1 MSIMH
6 KNAVMIDMV
15 ASSNRKLRRCAMRLW
30 KGMRLWVTG
39 AFCLAM
45 IVCCSMPAEAARAG
59 YAMQPG
65 MTRMLLSVAGVE
77 TDSVVLSRADD
88 ISRALYIPNLRGNDV
103 LIGFP
108 DAGIGRDVPFLL
120 AINGEELMVE
130 ATGGGLTVLEGDP
143 SVLPADVGDFID
155 CLVNNIVDL
164 VRSIIEINIGGIIG
178 NVLQLVGCIFAI
190 L

>member
-1 MSIMH
+1 MKVSNRMR
-6 KNAVMIDMV
+6 AMV
-15 ASSNRKLRRCAMRLW
+15 AGTFCVALLVCIALPA
-30 KGMRLWVTG
+30 G
-39 AFCLAM
+39 AA
-45 IVCCSMPAEAARAG
+45 PGR

-65 MTRMLLSVAGVE
+65 VTQLFLSVAGME
-77 TDSVVLSRADD
+77 TDAVVLSRSDD
-88 ISRALYIPNLRGNDV
+88 ISRALSIPNLRGNDV

-108 DAGIGRDVPFLL
+108 DAGIGLDVPFLL
-120 AINGEELMVE
+120 SINGEELMVE

-143 SVLPADVGDFID
+143 AVLPADIGDFID

-164 VRSIIEINIGGIIG
+164 ARAIIQIDIGGIIG

>member
-1 MSIMH
+1 
-6 KNAVMIDMV
+6 
-15 ASSNRKLRRCAMRLW
+15 
-30 KGMRLWVTG
+30 
-39 AFCLAM
+39 
-45 IVCCSMPAEAARAG
+45 MPADAAPARH
-59 YAMQPG
+59 AMQPG

-77 TDSVVLSRADD
+77 TDSVVLSRSDD
-88 ISRALYIPNLRGNDV
+88 ISRAIYIPNVRGNEV

-120 AINGEELMVE
+120 AINGEELLVE
-130 ATGGGLTVLEGDP
+130 SATGGGLTVLDGDS

-164 VRSIIEINIGGIIG
+164 ARAIIELNIGGIIG

>member
-1 MSIMH
+1 MKVSNRMRS
-6 KNAVMIDMV
+6 MV
-15 ASSNRKLRRCAMRLW
+15 AGTFCAAL
-30 KGMRLWVTG
+30 L
-39 AFCLAM
+39 
-45 IVCCSMPAEAARAG
+45 VCVAMPAGAAPGR

-65 MTRMLLSVAGVE
+65 MTQMFLSVAGVE
-77 TDSVVLSRADD
+77 TDAVVLSRGDD

-108 DAGIGRDVPFLL
+108 DAGIGLDVPFLL

-130 ATGGGLTVLEGDP
+130 ATTGGGIAVLEGDP
-143 SVLPADVGDFID
+143 SVLPADIGDFID

-164 VRSIIEINIGGIIG
+164 ARSIIELNIGGIIG